1 MKAKYLIYGSLF
13 ILMGCSTTKK
23 TAIVNVPEV
32 KLTAEITQG
41 KEIYDNKCGKCHKLF
56 APAEFSRKRWPG
68 IVDNMQRKAKI
79 TDEQKALVV
88 AYVSAYSN

>member
-23 TAIVNVPEV
+23 TAVAKVPEV

-56 APAEFSRKRWPG
+56 APTEFSRKKWPG

-88 AYVSAYSN
+88 AYVTAYSN

>member
-1 MKAKYLIYGSLF
+1 MNAKYLVYGSLF

-23 TAIVNVPEV
+23 AAEVKMSEV

-56 APAEFSRKRWPG
+56 SPTEFSRKKWPG

-88 AYVSAYSN
+88 AYVTVYSN